1 MMIEADVS
9 LGKLKSDPHSENRP
23 IMAHP
28 PISASDLSLEDFLG
42 MIFTNFIPL
51 LSSYNNSI
59 KYKIASVNC
68 RIATNTRK

>member
-42 MIFTNFIPL
+42 MIYKFHSFIK
-51 LSSYNNSI
+51 YNNSI
-59 KYKIASVNC
+59 KYKIGSVNC
-68 RIATNTRK
+68 IIVTNTRK

>member
-42 MIFTNFIPL
+42 MILIYKFHSFIK
-51 LSSYNNSI
+51 YNNSN
-59 KYKIASVNC
+59 KYKIACVNC
-68 RIATNTRK
+68 RIATNTRN